1 MLLELKLTQSISSVD
16 CVIIKRMSISHSY
29 IQKSLFLLAVIGLL
43 FLSYSV
49 ALAKVGVGM
58 GAGEIRVDEPV
69 KLGGIYELPS
79 VRIFNTGDEITTYG
93 MGVAFHQDY
102 HQLRPAKEWFSFSPS
117 TFTINPSES
126 QEVSITMIVPL
137 KGEPGDYFAFI
148 ESGPVPTNAPG
159 TSVGVAVATKLF
171 FTLVPAN
178 IFQAIVFRVSSFF
191 ETYSPWS
198 WGGLGL
204 VVLIALFVIFRK
216 FFSFNIAVKK
226 Q

>member
-1 MLLELKLTQSISSVD
+1 MNIS
-16 CVIIKRMSISHSY
+16 CSY
-29 IQKSLFLLAVIGLL
+29 IQKSLFFLAIISFL
-43 FLSYSV
+43 FSSYSIV
-49 ALAKVGVGM
+49 VAKVGVGM

-79 VRIFNTGDEITTYG
+79 VRIFNTGDEVTTYG
-93 MGVAFHQDY
+93 MGIAFHQD
-102 HQLRPAKEWFSFSPS
+102 HHELRPAKEWFSFNPA
-117 TFTINPSES
+117 TFTIAPGES

-159 TSVGVAVATKLF
+159 TSVGVAVATKF
-171 FTLVPAN
+171 YFTLVPAN
-178 IFQAIVFRVSSFF
+178 IFQAIGFRISSFF

-204 VVLIALFVIFRK
+204 IVLIVLVVIVRRFL
-216 FFSFNIAVKK
+216 SFNIAVKK
-226 Q
+226 N

>member
-1 MLLELKLTQSISSVD
+1 MGI
-16 CVIIKRMSISHSY
+16 SY
-29 IQKSLFLLAVIGLL
+29 IQKNLLILAIIGL
-43 FLSYSV
+43 FVFSYST

-79 VRIFNTGDEITTYG
+79 VRIFNTGDEVTTYG
-93 MGVAFHQDY
+93 MGVAFHQDN
-102 HQLRPAKEWFSFSPS
+102 HQLRPDKNWFSFSPS
-117 TFTINPSES
+117 TFTIGPGES

-159 TSVGVAVATKLF
+159 TSIGVAVATKLY
-171 FTLVPAN
+171 FTLIPAN
-178 IFQAIVFRVSSFF
+178 IFQAIGFRVSSFF

-198 WGGLGL
+198 WGGLG
-204 VVLIALFVIFRK
+204 VIALIVLLVIFRK
-216 FFSFNIAVKK
+216 FFSFNIAVRK

>member
-1 MLLELKLTQSISSVD
+1 MNIPHTKSFFVLIVLVFLFSS
-16 CVIIKRMSISHSY
+16 
-29 IQKSLFLLAVIGLL
+29 F
-43 FLSYSV
+43 SV

-79 VRIFNTGDEITTYG
+79 VRIFNTGDEVTTYG
-93 MGVAFHQDY
+93 MGIAFHQD
-102 HQLRPAKEWFSFSPS
+102 HHELRPAKEWFSFNPA
-117 TFTINPSES
+117 TFTISPGES
-126 QEVSITMIVPL
+126 QEVSVTMIIPL
-137 KGEPGDYFAFI
+137 KAEPGDYFAFV

-159 TSVGVAVATKLF
+159 TAVGVAVATKLY

-178 IFQAIVFRVSSFF
+178 IFQAISFRISSFF

-198 WGGLGL
+198 WGALGFIML
-204 VVLIALFVIFRK
+204 VVLFMIVRR
-216 FFSFNIAVKK
+216 FFSFNIAVRK

>member
-1 MLLELKLTQSISSVD
+1 
-16 CVIIKRMSISHSY
+16 MSISYFHF
-29 IQKSLFLLAVIGLL
+29 QKGLFFLALVGFL
-43 FLSYSV
+43 FFSYSI
-49 ALAKVGVGM
+49 ASAKVGVGM

-79 VRIFNTGDEITTYG
+79 VRIFNTGDEVTTYG
-93 MGVAFHQDY
+93 MNVAFHQDY
-102 HQLRPAKEWFSFSPS
+102 HQLRPAKEWFSFSPA
-117 TFTINPSES
+117 TFTINPGES
-126 QEVSITMIVPL
+126 QEVLITMIVPL

-178 IFQAIVFRVSSFF
+178 IFQAISFRVSSFF

-204 VVLIALFVIFRK
+204 IALIILVMFFRK
-216 FFSFNIAVKK
+216 FFSFNVAVRK

>member
-1 MLLELKLTQSISSVD
+1 
-16 CVIIKRMSISHSY
+16 MSISYSH
-29 IQKSLFLLAVIGLL
+29 IQKILFFLALISFL
-43 FLSYSV
+43 FFSYSTT
-49 ALAKVGVGM
+49 LAKVGVGM

-117 TFTINPSES
+117 TFTINPGES
-126 QEVSITMIVPL
+126 QEVKITMIVPL
-137 KGEPGDYFAFI
+137 KADPGDYFSFI
-148 ESGPVPTNAPG
+148 ESGPVASNAPG
-159 TSVGVAVATKLF
+159 TSVGVAVGTKLF

-178 IFQAIVFRVSSFF
+178 IFQAIGFRTSSFF

-204 VVLIALFVIFRK
+204 VILIVLFVIMRR
-216 FFSFNIAVKK
+216 FFSFNVAVRR
-226 Q
+226 

>member
-1 MLLELKLTQSISSVD
+1 
-16 CVIIKRMSISHSY
+16 
-29 IQKSLFLLAVIGLL
+29 
-43 FLSYSV
+43 
-49 ALAKVGVGM
+49 M

-102 HQLRPAKEWFSFSPS
+102 HQLRPDKNWFSFNPS
-117 TFTINPSES
+117 TFTIGPGES
-126 QEVSITMIVPL
+126 QEVLITMTVPL

-159 TSVGVAVATKLF
+159 TSVGVAVATKLY
-171 FTLVPAN
+171 FTLIPAN
-178 IFQAIVFRVSSFF
+178 LFQAISFRVSSFF

-204 VVLIALFVIFRK
+204 VIIVILFGLFRR
-216 FFSFNIAVKK
+216 FFSFNVAMREK
-226 Q
+226 